1 MRLST
6 HDGPG
11 IRAAVFL
18 KGCPLRCWWCHN
30 PESRALGPELLLYQ
44 ERCRRCGECVEVCPR
59 HGIGP
64 PEEGLRVPEACDACA
79 ACVEACLAGAR
90 QVAGREMTVAEVV
103 AEVEKDI
110 VFFDESGG
118 GVTLTGG
125 EPVAQPE
132 FAAALL
138 RALRARGI
146 HTALDTCG
154 LAPIGVFAAVSAEA
168 DLVLYDLKVMDAR
181 RHAEATGAGNNLI
194 LENLAALAA
203 AGRPVVVRCP
213 LVPGVND
220 GEENLARMAAF
231 LKANRLDRLDLL
243 PYHHIGSGKYLRLG
257 AEQAPRTVDE
267 PTAQDLLRAAG
278 HLRAEGIS
286 VRIGG
291 VE

>member
-1 MRLST
+1 
-6 HDGPG
+6 
-11 IRAAVFL
+11 
-18 KGCPLRCWWCHN
+18 
-30 PESRALGPELLLYQ
+30 
-44 ERCRRCGECVEVCPR
+44 
-59 HGIGP
+59 
-64 PEEGLRVPEACDACA
+64 
-79 ACVEACLAGAR
+79 
-90 QVAGREMTVAEVV
+90 MTVAEVV

-194 LENLAALAA
+194 LENLA
-203 AGRPVVVRCP
+203 
-213 LVPGVND
+213 
-220 GEENLARMAAF
+220 RMAAF